1 MAKKNDDFFTELTK
15 HHWSVSVIFTAIL
28 FIFMRYLVTY
38 IPFQNPL
45 WDAIR
50 DAMPSFAW
58 FSLLLL
64 LPGLISALNSF
75 KDRRIL
81 KSVSVTESGNKS
93 RSNPRSIDSLN
104 WREFERLLCEAF
116 RRIGFQVEDLGGQ
129 GADGGIDLILHQ
141 QGKRYLVQCKQWR
154 KQSVGVKVVR
164 EMFGVL
170 HHENAAGVIIVTSG
184 QFTKAAEDFAEGKS
198 VKLIEGKQLAEM
210 IAKVQHQDSTTKPSP
225 VIQQSISKPDSQ
237 SSIPPTE
244 SFENLQCPQCSSNLV
259 QRTSKRGPNKGTK
272 FLGCE
277 TFPKC
282 RFTQDI

>member
-15 HHWSVSVIFTAIL
+15 YHWSVSVIFSVVL
-28 FIFMRYLVTY
+28 FLFMRYIVTL
-38 IPFQNPL
+38 IPASYPI

-58 FSLLLL
+58 FSLLFL
-64 LPGLISALNSF
+64 LPGLISFLNSL
-75 KDRRIL
+75 KDKRIL
-81 KSVSVTESGNKS
+81 KSVSVTQSGNQGRDNSK
-93 RSNPRSIDSLN
+93 SIDSLN

-116 RRIGFQVEDLGGQ
+116 RQIGFQVEDSGGQ
-129 GADGGIDLILHQ
+129 GADGGIDLVLHQ

-184 QFTKAAEDFAEGKS
+184 RFTKAAEDFAEGKK
-198 VKLIEGKQLAEM
+198 VKLIEGRQLAEM
-210 IAKVQHQDSTTKPSP
+210 IAKVQHQDSKTKLSP

-237 SSIPPTE
+237 SNIPPTK

-259 QRTSKRGPNKGTK
+259 QRVSKRGPKKGTK
-272 FLGCE
+272 FWGCE